1 MTAVGTTTSRLKL
14 SPISFNNY
22 AHIFILFFPI
32 GRRFSSWSCGCEDV
46 TWPKRKETAL
56 RFWIYVMLDD
66 INAECTNHR
75 TCRYL
80 FNVMQVIRRVM
91 TSFYTLFSQEERNC
105 HNILMA
111 KVYKV
116 VDQPGKS
123 NVLCL
128 TTNWNK
134 CVLCPPD
141 TERIC
146 SSLQLLPRS
155 SPVSL

>member
-1 MTAVGTTTSRLKL
+1 MWLRG
-14 SPISFNNY
+14 
-22 AHIFILFFPI
+22 
-32 GRRFSSWSCGCEDV
+32 
-46 TWPKRKETAL
+46 WPKRKETAL

-75 TCRYL
+75 TCRIL

-105 HNILMA
+105 HNIWMA

-116 VDQPGKS
+116 VDQPGTS

-134 CVLCPPD
+134 CVLCQED
-141 TERIC
+141 TPEVLRC
-146 SSLQLLPRS
+146 PASSKRDAEGRELVTRLSLTILR
-155 SPVSL
+155 VSTRLVVCLRQSIYQG